1 MVHLMVTL
9 NERYLRP
16 LTLMLYS
23 LLQADAEEYT
33 VYLCH
38 RGLTPAQIARLEED
52 LDCPRCQL
60 VPVEVKEQFLEGM
73 PLGHYPPEMYD
84 RLFAPRLLPEELDRV
99 LYLDPDII
107 VLGPLGELYRME
119 LGDSLMAA
127 ATHVREAL
135 RRLNQLRLGM
145 SPQGLYI
152 NSGVMVMNLTRMRQ
166 LQRPQMVLEYLEQ
179 HRRHLWLPDQ
189 DLISGLY
196 GDQILQLDSW
206 KWNMTERLY
215 AMQPGRRERVGI
227 SWVRENSVIIHYCG
241 RGKPWKGRYLGSL
254 DVFYKEAEAA
264 FYRSGR
270 CLPPLELEE
279 H

>member
-1 MVHLMVTL
+1 MGQGVPLDLGPDLLPVAGMFNAQKNHAVDPVFHKSIITL
-9 NERYLRP
+9 KQVLGHPE
-16 LTLMLYS
+16 TL
-23 LLQADAEEYT
+23 AD
-33 VYLCH
+33 H
-38 RGLTPAQIARLEED
+38 
-52 LDCPRCQL
+52 QL
-60 VPVEVKEQFLEGM
+60 VAAFLGFT
-73 PLGHYPPEMYD
+73 LH
-84 RLFAPRLLPEELDRV
+84 
-99 LYLDPDII
+99 
-107 VLGPLGELYRME
+107 
-119 LGDSLMAA
+119 
-127 ATHVREAL
+127 
-135 RRLNQLRLGM
+135 RRK
-145 SPQGLYI
+145 
-152 NSGVMVMNLTRMRQ
+152 TA
-166 LQRPQMVLEYLEQ
+166 EQ

-227 SWVRENSVIIHYCG
+227 SWVRENSAIIHYCG

-270 CLPPLELEE
+270 CLPPLEPEE